1 MKEKTVEKWD
11 DVYLLQEN
19 AYEWFSQSEDIN
31 NEVVIAL
38 TKTNMFKGK
47 VVLEIGCGSGRYT
60 QHLAKF
66 ANNYY
71 ALDIS
76 SPLLELAKKKCY
88 KIKKIEYLRNSAERI
103 PLPDH
108 SVDIIFSS
116 WAMIME
122 PLSLRRR
129 VFKEANRVIKKCGEI
144 IIIDNYWKGQFMD
157 MRGSYEKRKAKANI
171 NWINKRGFVTT
182 NILDSK
188 FYFPNKAEC
197 ITNLRYIFGNKISKF
212 LENFNSKYL
221 EHKILI
227 NRKKI

>member
-31 NEVVIAL
+31 NDVVKVL
-38 TKTNMFKGK
+38 TKTNILKDK

-60 QHLAKF
+60 QYLAKF
-66 ANNYY
+66 AKKYY

-76 SPLLELAKKKCY
+76 HPLLELAKNKCF
-88 KIKKIEYLRNSAERI
+88 KIKNIKYLRSSAERI

-108 SVDIIFSS
+108 SIDIIFSS

-122 PLSLRRR
+122 PLSLRHR
-129 VFKEANRVIKKCGEI
+129 VFKEAQRVIKQGGEI

-157 MRGSYEKRKAKANI
+157 MRGTYEKRKAKANI
-171 NWINKRGFVTT
+171 NWINKIGFTTT

-188 FYFPNKAEC
+188 FYFPDKHIA
-197 ITNLRYIFGNKISKF
+197 ITNLKYIFGDKISKF
-212 LENFNSKYL
+212 LEKFNSNYL

-227 NRKKI
+227 NRKKV